1 MALEEL
7 KSADGEAFRQLFAIY
22 ATSINPAEQKP
33 EAWLRAMVAAP
44 QYRVWIT
51 QDAGR
56 VRAFS
61 ILFVPPD
68 QGFAL
73 LEYMAVAPE
82 ERGQGFGGKLFQ
94 KTVAQALTQ
103 GGDRL
108 PVVLEVDSDREA
120 SDDRAVRT
128 RRLRFYRRLG
138 CVTVAG
144 LRYVMPLRGPG
155 PAPEM
160 VLMLH
165 EPATRRSTA
174 LPRAALQRWLR
185 SIYRDV
191 YSESPDDPRIARM
204 LATLSDPV
212 PLE

>member
-7 KSADGEAFRQLFAIY
+7 KSADGEPFRQLFAIY

-33 EAWLRAMVAAP
+33 EARLRAMVAAP

-61 ILFVPPD
+61 ILFVPPGE
-68 QGFAL
+68 GFAL
-73 LEYMAVAPE
+73 LEYMAVASE
-82 ERGQGFGGKLFQ
+82 ERGRGFGGKLFE
-94 KTVAQALTQ
+94 KTVAQAVTDR
-103 GGDRL
+103 GDRL

-120 SDDRAVRT
+120 SDDRALRT

-138 CVTVAG
+138 CMTITG
-144 LRYVMPLRGPG
+144 LRYLMPLRGAG
-155 PAPEM
+155 PVPEM

-165 EPATRRSTA
+165 EPAPHRSA
-174 LPRAALQRWLR
+174 AVPRADLERWLR

-191 YSESPDDPRIARM
+191 YSESPDDPRIAQM
-204 LATLSDPV
+204 LGPLSDPV
-212 PLE
+212 PVQ